1 MIDCPSRDTNEL
13 VSCVYLK
20 ISKLTEQLEAREEA
34 CALEADGRKLLV
46 SEVNDLNSRLREL
59 EALARADMDR
69 NVDDPVKLKILIGYL
84 LLSPIAVHIFNHL
97 LSCQWV

>member
-1 MIDCPSRDTNEL
+1 M
-13 VSCVYLK
+13 
-20 ISKLTEQLEAREEA
+20 TEQLEAREEA

-69 NVDDPVKLKILIGYL
+69 NIDDPVKLKILIGYL
-84 LLSPIAVHIFNHL
+84 LRIFDNQFVDVIKSL
-97 LSCQWV
+97 VSFCLEL